1 MKLGEIHVPAGATK
15 RKKIVGRGPGSG
27 HGKTSTRGQ
36 KGQKSRS
43 GAHIHP
49 EFEGGQMPL
58 IRRIPKRGFTNRF
71 KKKFLIVN
79 LSDLSSFKENSV
91 VTPKE
96 LLNEGII
103 KNDREAV
110 KILGDGEI
118 SKPLTVKAHAFSV
131 GAAEKI
137 LKAGGKAEIVSAT
150 NRDGSLPGRQAGAS
164 GGK

>member
-1 MKLGEIHVPAGATK
+1 MKLGEIHVPVGATK
-15 RKKIVGRGPGSG
+15 KRKIVGRGPGSG

-79 LSDLSSFKENSV
+79 LSDLNSFKENSI
-91 VTPKE
+91 VTPEE
-96 LLNEGII
+96 LLKGGII
-103 KNDREAV
+103 KKYEGPGQNIGRRRDIEAPDRKSEF
-110 KILGDGEI
+110 I
-118 SKPLTVKAHAFSV
+118 F
-131 GAAEKI
+131 
-137 LKAGGKAEIVSAT
+137 GGRRRKDT
-150 NRDGSLPGRQAGAS
+150 KGGR
-164 GGK
+164 

>member
-15 RKKIVGRGPGSG
+15 KRKIVGRGPGSG

-71 KKKFLIVN
+71 KKKFQIVN
-79 LSDLSSFKENSV
+79 LADLKSFKENSI
-91 VTPKE
+91 VTPEE
-96 LLNEGII
+96 LVKEGII
-103 KNDREAV
+103 KNTKIKV
-110 KILGDGEI
+110 KILGGGEI
-118 SKPLTVKAHAFSV
+118 SKPLTVKANSFSA

-137 LKAGGKAEIVSAT
+137 QKAGGKAEIV
-150 NRDGSLPGRQAGAS
+150 
-164 GGK
+164 K

>member
-1 MKLGEIHVPAGATK
+1 VKLGEIRAPAGAVK
-15 RKKIVGRGPGSG
+15 RRKIVGRGPGSG

-79 LSDLSSFKENSV
+79 LSDLASFKENSV
-91 VTPKE
+91 VTPEELVKE
-96 LLNEGII
+96 GVI
-103 KNDREAV
+103 KNTKYSV

-118 SKPLTVKAHAFSV
+118 SKPLTVKANAFSA

-137 LKAGGKAEIVSAT
+137 QKAGGKAEIIS
-150 NRDGSLPGRQAGAS
+150 AS

>member
-1 MKLGEIHVPAGATK
+1 VKLGEIRVPAGAVKK
-15 RKKIVGRGPGSG
+15 RKIVGRGPGSG

-71 KKKFLIVN
+71 KKKFSILN
-79 LSDLSSFKENSV
+79 LSDLNSFKENSI
-91 VTPKE
+91 VTPEE
-96 LLNEGII
+96 LFKVGII
-103 KNDREAV
+103 KNDKDSV

-118 SKPLTVKAHAFSV
+118 SKPLIVKAHAFSA

-137 LKAGGKAEIVSAT
+137 QKAGGKAEILSAAD
-150 NRDGSLPGRQAGAS
+150 R